1 MTSRPVCDCQPFV
14 DRYEELRLEAMGRGS
29 FSGSGQGLALVLRK
43 GLTAWM
49 DAWSRC
55 VPSGNTIAPRQEPA
69 AGVESDP
76 GMQTELVRILA
87 AMALEQVAARYGR
100 TC

>member
-1 MTSRPVCDCQPFV
+1 MTSQPIRDCQPFV
-14 DRYEELRLEAMGRGS
+14 ERYEELRLEAIGRGS

-49 DAWSRC
+49 EAWSRC
-55 VPSGNTIAPRQEPA
+55 VSPSNIVSHRQDSAADVKPA
-69 AGVESDP
+69 P
-76 GMQTELVRILA
+76 GMQTELVQVLA
-87 AMALEQVAARYGR
+87 TMALEQVAARYGR